1 MSKNF
6 DIKETSLAVDINEAT
21 SAVKESRFQDAL
33 DLLKIT
39 LSVHP
44 EHSDSL
50 YLAGVSS
57 RYLKKF
63 DESKSYIEAL

>member
-33 DLLKIT
+33 DLLKNN
-39 LSVHP
+39 P
-44 EHSDSL
+44 
-50 YLAGVSS
+50 
-57 RYLKKF
+57 F
-63 DESKSYIEAL
+63 